1 MSIKTIVGRLGDVPE
16 VRATQGGKHVAS
28 FSVAETKRKL
38 NRDTNQWE
46 DDFTIWHDCETWNA
60 VDQIALLSKG
70 ADVIVLGEE
79 RDASY
84 QHRESGKTVRRMV
97 VRALTVGLVVRPPK
111 AGEAPAAAGPA
122 EEAWSTPSV
131 ESTQS
136 WGGTW

>member
-70 ADVIVLGEE
+70 ADVIVVGEE

-84 QHRESGKTVRRMV
+84 VHRESQKTVRRMV
-97 VRALTVGLVVRPPK
+97 VRASAVGSLIRPPK
-111 AGEAPAAAGPA
+111 QGDAPAAAQPTA
-122 EEAWSTPSV
+122 DTWSTPSADGT
-131 ESTQS
+131 ES